1 VELSRRARHAEGLAQ
16 ALRLLGEV
24 QFGLRQD
31 EAAAASLVE
40 AARLFAQLEDS
51 AAQADLWSK
60 VAVARE
66 RLGNWTGAHEAWTAA
81 LDLRKA
87 LGDPA
92 GGLDAREGIG
102 RALRHVAPSEA
113 IAAFEHALA
122 LATLL
127 ADGRRRLA
135 LHNTLGILQWERGG
149 YLDALRHYDAGLRLC
164 RETGDRV
171 HEGLMLNSMGVALTR
186 LQRFDE
192 ARTVLEESAWLNRQ
206 TGERLLEAHALAA
219 LADVSIRLGP
229 PGAAVAC
236 LDAALALRREMGDD
250 SGAAELGRR
259 IAAVRPPG
267 GAATTD

>member
-1 VELSRRARHAEGLAQ
+1 
-16 ALRLLGEV
+16 
-24 QFGLRQD
+24 
-31 EAAAASLVE
+31 
-40 AARLFAQLEDS
+40 
-51 AAQADLWSK
+51 
-60 VAVARE
+60 
-66 RLGNWTGAHEAWTAA
+66 
-81 LDLRKA
+81 
-87 LGDPA
+87 
-92 GGLDAREGIG
+92 
-102 RALRHVAPSEA
+102 
-113 IAAFEHALA
+113 
-122 LATLL
+122 
-127 ADGRRRLA
+127 
-135 LHNTLGILQWERGG
+135 
-149 YLDALRHYDAGLRLC
+149 
-164 RETGDRV
+164 
-171 HEGLMLNSMGVALTR
+171 MLNSMGVALTR